1 MTCVRSDDTRHGS
14 GNNGWLI
21 SVPRSDHEEKWNK
34 YLDAVSHPEC
44 TYDDVRDV
52 VLGLAK
58 TRGAWGV

>member
-1 MTCVRSDDTRHGS
+1 
-14 GNNGWLI
+14 LI